1 VTENTISRWQ
11 RRRALISRP
20 PYPFLL
26 APLLQPATVQAREC
40 AVPRLGSSGGRHG
53 SCAGSGGGC
62 HLHIYICS
70 CLSTASGAWAVAC
83 GFPSWAAN
91 ESQGTWFGK
100 ASRGGGE
107 LWSEL
112 GHYIRIQ
119 SSSYIRI
126 WRRLGLA
133 GRGPMFW
140 RPLLSLFRLRSTPF
154 WGSNKHLFSFS
165 SLPVFSVVQCTETHD
180 TRRARLPQ
188 LLSARVWASFLFR
201 GLLST
206 SPSHPIISPNGDAE
220 RCGDAVLVAMV
231 AVTAVARTVGRHAG
245 AGAYISK
252 HSTLRR
258 YVSMPGAVAIVGEAP
273 SI

>member
-1 VTENTISRWQ
+1 MVPAQAAEAAVTYISTYVVVCPRPPALGQ
-11 RRRALISRP
+11 SLADFLRGLRTRARALG
-20 PYPFLL
+20 L
-26 APLLQPATVQAREC
+26 AKR
-40 AVPRLGSSGGRHG
+40 
-53 SCAGSGGGC
+53 AG
-62 HLHIYICS
+62 
-70 CLSTASGAWAVAC
+70 
-83 GFPSWAAN
+83 
-91 ESQGTWFGK
+91 
-100 ASRGGGE
+100 GGGE